1 MGLFAADM
9 RGEQVINAGR
19 SEALGYQGGG
29 GTVGSVQNNR
39 FFVGGKA

>member
-19 SEALGYQGGG
+19 SKALGYQGGSG
-29 GTVGSVQNNR
+29 AVGSVQNNS
-39 FFVGGKA
+39 FFMGGKA